1 MNTDNYKLRW
11 DLILKK
17 EIDYLSK
24 KYPDI
29 DVKNNYT
36 SIINLL
42 EENKLKSKIIV
53 NKNEFIGYAYVMNSA
68 EKKDRLYADVGFI
81 SNKKIN
87 EDRLKTFFDWLIDI
101 SKKEKKKIL
110 LNPIFNGNDAT
121 DKYLINVGFKKMIR
135 KKMSINLENFT
146 YKKLKTNYEKSGV
159 KNVSESLYSDAE
171 YESFKYSSDKF
182 LFSNI
187 REDRINSIKNLLNGE
202 YGKIIE
208 EASII
213 LKNKGRIIAGILST
227 QISFDK
233 AFIVSIFVKKEHR
246 KKGTGQFLLFSV
258 LNILKALAFKQAYLW
273 VNNDNFARDFYLKSG
288 FVFDDYPEEIIYYY
302 K

>member
-1 MNTDNYKLRW
+1 MNTDNYKIRW

-36 SIINLL
+36 SIINQLT
-42 EENKLKSKIIV
+42 ENKLKSKIII
-53 NKNEFIGYAYVMNSA
+53 NKNEFIGYAYVMKSS
-68 EKKDRLYADVGFI
+68 EKNDRLYADVGFA
-81 SNKKIN
+81 SRKKIN
-87 EDRLKTFFDWLIDI
+87 EERLKTFFDWLIDM

-110 LNPIFNGNDAT
+110 LNPIFNGNELS
-121 DKYLINVGFKKMIR
+121 DKYLINSGFKKMTR
-135 KKMSINLENFT
+135 KKMSVNLENYT
-146 YKKLKTNYEKSGV
+146 YKTINTDYEISGI
-159 KNVSESLYSDAE
+159 KNVNEALYADAE

-187 REDRINSIKNLLNGE
+187 REDRINSVKNLLNGE

-208 EASII
+208 DASII
-213 LKNKGRIIAGILST
+213 LKNKGRIIAGILSS

-246 KKGTGQFLLFSV
+246 KKGTGKYLLFSV
-258 LNILKALAFKQAYLW
+258 MNRLKALAFKQAFLW
-273 VNNDNFARDFYLKSG
+273 VNNNNFAVDFYLKSG
-288 FVFDDYPEEIIYYY
+288 FVFEDYPNEVIYFY